1 MATALN
7 WINDMCYDFHGSWDT
22 TATSEHATLYD
33 PESNISTSYML
44 ESWIATR
51 VQTTKVAM
59 GMQLYGRTWRLSD
72 PNHNGVGAVG
82 EGRSAHLREVI
93 DYGTHSIITQLHKD
107 IIHILRVAEPPRS
120 IIERHAHRHLRC
132 WHPNCNSR
140 LQLVARSS
148 CLCCSAG
155 SYIVG
160 VLAGGRRVPQAMKV
174 VAHGVDPVEHDYHLL
189 RWVRLWH
196 AAKEEPRREIHDRG
210 EEVARAGGGHRLA
223 GNRGVPLFHSR
234 SSSPKSAISLSSLG
248 RISGEVPEDPVVS
261 KKSGLLF
268 ERRLIEHHIASHG
281 KCPVTKEELS
291 VDDLVPVKTNRVVR
305 PRPLQAA
312 SIPGLLGM
320 FQNEWD
326 ALMLSNF
333 ALEQQ
338 LHTARQEL
346 SHALYQHDA
355 ACRVIARLK
364 KERDDARTLLAQAE
378 RQIPALAA
386 EAANATTVVSNG
398 KRAAEDDLGPDGK
411 RIRPGITPTIITE
424 LTECNAL
431 LSGQRKKRQ
440 IPTTLATVDV
450 LDKYTQIS
458 SHPLHKTNKPGILSI
473 DINAS
478 KDTIATGGID
488 TNGVIFSRTS
498 GQILSTLT
506 GHSKKV
512 TSVKFVPDD
521 EFVITG
527 SSDKTVRIWQGTE
540 DGNYDCRHVLK
551 DHTAEVQAVTVHAT
565 HKYFVTASMDDTWC
579 FYDLSS
585 GSCLAQV
592 GEASNEEGYTSASF
606 HPDGLILG
614 TGTTG
619 AIVKIWDVKSQS
631 NVAKFDGHVGSVTAM
646 SFSENGYFLATAAMD
661 GVKLWDL
668 RKLRNFR
675 SFSPYDP
682 NTPTNSVEFDF
693 SGSYLAIAGSDIRVY
708 QVANVKLE
716 WNLIKTW
723 PDLSG
728 TGKVTAVKFGA
739 DAQYLAVGSMDR
751 NLRIFGLPGNDSEE
765 PSEH

>member
-1 MATALN
+1 MICA
-7 WINDMCYDFHGSWDT
+7 
-22 TATSEHATLYD
+22 
-33 PESNISTSYML
+33 
-44 ESWIATR
+44 
-51 VQTTKVAM
+51 
-59 GMQLYGRTWRLSD
+59 
-72 PNHNGVGAVG
+72 
-82 EGRSAHLREVI
+82 
-93 DYGTHSIITQLHKD
+93 
-107 IIHILRVAEPPRS
+107 
-120 IIERHAHRHLRC
+120 
-132 WHPNCNSR
+132 
-140 LQLVARSS
+140 
-148 CLCCSAG
+148 
-155 SYIVG
+155 
-160 VLAGGRRVPQAMKV
+160 
-174 VAHGVDPVEHDYHLL
+174 
-189 RWVRLWH
+189 
-196 AAKEEPRREIHDRG
+196 
-210 EEVARAGGGHRLA
+210 
-223 GNRGVPLFHSR
+223 
-234 SSSPKSAISLSSLG
+234 
-248 RISGEVPEDPVVS
+248 ISGEVPEEPVVS

-281 KCPVTKEELS
+281 KCPVTKEDLTT
-291 VDDLVPVKTNRVVR
+291 DDLVPVKTNKVVK

-346 SHALYQHDA
+346 SHALYQLSCVVSSAIVASMCSSFHCRRRGPQLHLPLLNTFEASSAQDVIVHSFCHHRRHRLKLFSSLLLFQGGTLFEAWFALLVHTDVPIGCRYGMYRPISMYQHMVQWGILTYRYVLLVLVSRWTNMYCLYRNCFVCINFQTNIFLETLNLEFTIFLLCNSCAKSLEVPSFVLYIVLAPCWSDHFCSTNCIILQHDA

-364 KERDDARTLLAQAE
+364 KERDEARVLLAQAE
-378 RQIPALAA
+378 RQIPLLTAS
-386 EAANATTVVSNG
+386 AANATTIVSNG
-398 KRAAEDDLGPDGK
+398 KRAAEDELGPDGK
-411 RIRPGITPTIITE
+411 RIRPGINPAIIAE

-440 IPTTLATVDV
+440 IPATLASVDA
-450 LDKYTQIS
+450 LERSTQIS

-473 DINAS
+473 DIDAS
-478 KDTIATGGID
+478 KDMIATGGFD
-488 TNGVIFSRTS
+488 TNGVLFNRTS
-498 GQILSTLT
+498 GQILSTLA

-512 TSVKFVPDD
+512 TSVKFVPGS
-521 EFVITG
+521 EVIVTG
-527 SSDKTVRIWQGTE
+527 SSDKTVRVWQGTE
-540 DGNYDCRHVLK
+540 DGSYDCRHILR

-565 HKYFVTASMDDTWC
+565 QKYFVTASMDSTWC
-579 FYDLSS
+579 FYDLST
-585 GSCLAQV
+585 GSCLTQV
-592 GEASNEEGYTSASF
+592 GEASTEEGFTSASF

-675 SFSPYDP
+675 SFAPYDP

-693 SGSYLAIAGSDIRVY
+693 SGSYLAIAGSDTRVY

-716 WNLIKTW
+716 WNLIKTF

-728 TGKVTAVKFGA
+728 TGKVTCVKFGA
-739 DAQYLAVGSMDR
+739 DAKYMAVGSMDR
-751 NLRIFGLPGNDSEE
+751 NLRMFGLPGDDSEE
-765 PSEH
+765 PRSPDN